1 MIAKLRKKLIFV
13 SMVSL
18 FIVLFVLI
26 LSIGILNYRKLVT
39 DADHVLSIWQKITES
54 FRKEKNRRNRQSL
67 KKIFLKK
74 TTFFRRNYLMSQDI
88 FQQL

>member
-39 DADHVLSIWQKITES
+39 DADHVLSILAENNGKFPE
-54 FRKEKNRRNRQSL
+54 REEPKEPPKPEKNFSE
-67 KKIFLKK
+67 KKPPSFAGITL
-74 TTFFRRNYLMSQDI
+74 
-88 FQQL
+88 

>member
-39 DADHVLSIWQKITES
+39 DADHVLLFWQKITES

-67 KKIFLKK
+67 KK
-74 TTFFRRNYLMSQDI
+74 FF
-88 FQQL
+88 

>member
-39 DADHVLSIWQKITES
+39 DADHVLSILAENNGKFPE
-54 FRKEKNRRNRQSL
+54 REEPKEPPKPE
-67 KKIFLKK
+67 KIFLKK